1 MMALFSVYL
10 PKLQTG
16 TNDGRL
22 ERARFVRDGFS
33 WGGFLFPVLWLL
45 WHRVWRWALAVMA
58 FDVALLLLSH
68 RLGVSSAA
76 LAAAGVME
84 MLFVGLEARHWF
96 CLALERRGYELSD
109 VVQAETKEDA
119 EYRFFERA
127 ATQQPTEA
135 SVLPPQP
142 APRSYGVIGLF
153 PEQGSY

>member
-1 MMALFSVYL
+1 MALFSVYL

-68 RLGVSSAA
+68 RLGVSSAT
-76 LAAAGVME
+76 LAAAGLLE

-96 CLALERRGYELSD
+96 CLALERRGFELSD
-109 VVQAETKEDA
+109 VVQADTREDA
-119 EYRFFERA
+119 EYRFFERIA
-127 ATQQPTEA
+127 ANRPAEA
-135 SVLPPQP
+135 SIIVPQQT
-142 APRSYGVIGLF
+142 PRSYGVIGLF